1 MKTFRIIGMAMVAIL
16 LSLNLVACSD
26 DDDNEAGASASLAG
40 TTWKVVSV
48 VSQDEDW
55 ADFEGYSATFK
66 SDGSI
71 TFNPSAG
78 WSYAKWSLN
87 GDVLKFTLGEGYA
100 DDCIVG
106 RIAISGNTATWDCYW
121 EDANGEWSDKDEPE
135 SHATIT
141 LKKQ

>member
-1 MKTFRIIGMAMVAIL
+1 MKTFRIIGMTLLAIL
-16 LSLNLVACSD
+16 LNLSFVACSD
-26 DDDNEAGASASLAG
+26 DDDNESGTNTSLSG
-40 TTWKVVSV
+40 TTWKVISV
-48 VSQDEDW
+48 ASQDEDW

-71 TFNPSAG
+71 TFNPSTG

-87 GDVLKFTLGEGYA
+87 GDILKFTLGEGSA

-106 RIAISGNTATWDCYW
+106 KINISGNTATWDCYW
-121 EDANGEWSDKDEPE
+121 EDAGGEWSDKDDIE

-141 LKKQ
+141 LKKL

>member
-1 MKTFRIIGMAMVAIL
+1 MVVLAIL
-16 LSLNLVACSD
+16 LNLNFVACSD
-26 DDDNEAGASASLAG
+26 DDDNKSGAKNSLSG

-55 ADFEGYSATFK
+55 AEYEGYSATFK

-71 TFNPSAG
+71 TFNPSTG
-78 WSYAKWSLN
+78 WSYAKWSLKEN
-87 GDVLKFTLGEGYA
+87 VLKFTLGEGYA

-106 RIAISGNTATWDCYW
+106 GILISGNTATWNCYW
-121 EDANGEWSDKDEPE
+121 EDVSGEWSYKDDLER
-135 SHATIT
+135 HAIIT